1 MWSKRQECVARLKC
15 MAVREEG
22 QDMVEYACVVFM
34 ISLGAT
40 AAIRPL
46 AELIAATYTNIAST
60 FISAVS

>member
-1 MWSKRQECVARLKC
+1 MWPKRQECVARLKC
-15 MAVREEG
+15 LAIREEA

-46 AELIAATYTNIAST
+46 AALLAATYTNIATT
-60 FISAVS
+60 FINAVS